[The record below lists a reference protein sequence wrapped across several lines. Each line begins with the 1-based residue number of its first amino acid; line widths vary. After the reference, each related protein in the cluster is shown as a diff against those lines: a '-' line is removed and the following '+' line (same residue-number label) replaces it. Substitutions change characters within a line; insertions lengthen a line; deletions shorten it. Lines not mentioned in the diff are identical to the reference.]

1 MFFGDDFNFRFIRER
16 MFGRNWMIILRLF
29 QSSFL
34 SFTKTVR
41 ADCFLGVRFRV
52 EVTSVFDY
60 DIVFGERERECCKF
74 KSRFRIRV
82 LGKIML

>member
-1 MFFGDDFNFRFIRER
+1 
-16 MFGRNWMIILRLF
+16 MIILRLF

-41 ADCFLGVRFRV
+41 ADCFLGVRF

-60 DIVFGERERECCKF
+60 DIVFGERERECCKL

-82 LGKIML
+82 LGKIMLWIHLSLVGVLVTMKFDYYYVQ

>member
-1 MFFGDDFNFRFIRER
+1 
-16 MFGRNWMIILRLF
+16 MIILRLF

-41 ADCFLGVRFRV
+41 ADCSLGVRFRV

-82 LGKIML
+82 LGKIMFWIHLSLVGVLVTMRFMY